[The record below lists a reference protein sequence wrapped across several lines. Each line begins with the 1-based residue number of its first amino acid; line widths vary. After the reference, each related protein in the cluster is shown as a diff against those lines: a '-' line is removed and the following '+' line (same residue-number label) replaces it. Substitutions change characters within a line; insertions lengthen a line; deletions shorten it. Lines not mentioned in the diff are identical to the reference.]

1 MLTHDS
7 ISPLA
12 HGLRILSAGAM
23 AELVREL
30 GDVYERQKQVK
41 VSAEFTRSPLVS
53 DRIRAGESFD
63 VVITTQSRIEELA
76 AARKVMPET
85 AAAMAK
91 SGIGV
96 AVRAG
101 CAKPDISTVEA
112 FILAL
117 RRSNSVAC
125 ADPMFGTASG
135 VYMARLFDQ
144 LGLAAE
150 LKPKMHLV
158 SSMGGRP
165 IVVCEAVANG
175 QAELGIQQ
183 IAEIVSVP
191 GVDLVGPVPAEIQH
205 MTVFG
210 AAVASIARDQKLA
223 RQFVAFL
230 RSEMAQPV
238 ICAHGMEPF

>member
-1 MLTHDS
+1 
-7 ISPLA
+7 
-12 HGLRILSAGAM
+12 M

-30 GDVYERQKQVK
+30 GDVYERQKPVK

-76 AARKVMPET
+76 AAGKAVPKT
-85 AAAMAK
+85 AASIAK

-135 VYMARLFDQ
+135 LYMARLFDQ

-158 SSMGGRP
+158 SSMGGRRP

-191 GVDLVGPVPAEIQH
+191 GVDLVGPLPAEIQH
-205 MTVFG
+205 VTVFG
-210 AAVASIARDQKLA
+210 AAVALIARDQKLA

-238 ICAHGMEPF
+238 ISAHGMEPF